1 MTAETVAEYDVVLCV
16 GDTTFLDYGR
26 IVEKLVTKHT
36 RVIHVF
42 DREGDITEVFDKI
55 RQLQHTGVVV
65 RAAHNRSLDS
75 DSEVLTAGWA
85 VEAIARLG
93 GYLEHR
99 HRTPI
104 GIQVLW
110 RGWLKL
116 HDLCEGLQLATE
128 T

>member
-55 RQLQHTGVVV
+55 RQLQHTGV
-65 RAAHNRSLDS
+65 
-75 DSEVLTAGWA
+75 
-85 VEAIARLG
+85 
-93 GYLEHR
+93 
-99 HRTPI
+99 
-104 GIQVLW
+104 
-110 RGWLKL
+110 
-116 HDLCEGLQLATE
+116 
-128 T
+128 

>member
-55 RQLQHTGVVV
+55 RQLQHTGVGV